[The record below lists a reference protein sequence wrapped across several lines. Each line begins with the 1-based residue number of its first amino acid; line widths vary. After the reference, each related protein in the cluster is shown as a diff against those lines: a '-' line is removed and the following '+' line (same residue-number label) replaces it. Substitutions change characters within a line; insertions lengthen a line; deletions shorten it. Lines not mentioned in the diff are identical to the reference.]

1 MARSLRSAYSPRA
14 QVELVRP
21 GGEWESGGAASGRVG
36 ESEWESEWREG
47 EGRSGGDRL
56 AFEWGVTFTA
66 FSEESRLVVTALRT

>member
-36 ESEWESEWREG
+36 ESEWREG